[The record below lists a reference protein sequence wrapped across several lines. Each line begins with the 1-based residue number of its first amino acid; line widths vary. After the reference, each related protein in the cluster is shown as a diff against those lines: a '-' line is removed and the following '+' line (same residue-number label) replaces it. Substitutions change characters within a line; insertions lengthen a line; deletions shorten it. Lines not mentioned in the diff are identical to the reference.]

1 MQKGAAQSALGW
13 VGATMADD
21 RGDELR
27 ALKRV
32 IETCRAQAVD
42 LEMPALGHILGRVE
56 SSLVAHSAQKASPQI
71 PRGPALSVP
80 RGRVVRH

>member
-1 MQKGAAQSALGW
+1 
-13 VGATMADD
+13 MADD
-21 RGDELR
+21 HGDELR

-42 LEMPALGHILGRVE
+42 LDMPALGYILGKAE
-56 SSLVAHSAQKASPQI
+56 SSLAAHPAQRAAPHI

-80 RGRVVRH
+80 RGRIVRH

>member
-1 MQKGAAQSALGW
+1 
-13 VGATMADD
+13 MADD

-32 IETCRAQAVD
+32 IEMCRAHALD
-42 LEMPALGHILGRVE
+42 LDMPALGYILGRAE
-56 SSLVAHSAQKASPQI
+56 SSLAAHSVQSRPPQI

-80 RGRVVRH
+80 RVRVVRH